1 MRKILRTSLG
11 RERWKEEE
19 EKKKY
24 QDKEREREREMKCNH
39 GNTKLQNLNELNQTE
54 LKTFLQVS

>member
-24 QDKEREREREMKCNH
+24 QDKEREREMKCNH